1 MHDPRNGR
9 DGRTEPVFTPP
20 REPALN
26 VPAAVLL
33 LAGLFIGI
41 ELVRSELLSPAQ
53 DWQVILWFSF
63 IPVRYAVPAGMAP
76 LPGGTGAEIW
86 TFLTYALLHGGWV
99 HVLVNVVWML
109 AFGSAVA
116 RRFGAVRFLLLSAV
130 AAVGGAGLH
139 LIANPG
145 SVVPV
150 VGASAAISGQM
161 AAATRFVFEPGAP
174 LGGWR
179 FSDMNSAACY
189 RRPASSLF
197 GVARNRQ
204 ATSFIAIWFAL
215 NLLFGVVNLPFLGN
229 DGAGIAW
236 EAHIG
241 GFLIGLLLF
250 PLFDP
255 VGRKSGA
262 N

>member
-1 MHDPRNGR
+1 MSRNDLPPGR
-9 DGRTEPVFTPP
+9 PEPAFRPA

-26 VPAAVLL
+26 VPAVVVA

-41 ELVRSELLSPAQ
+41 ELIRSQFLTPAQ
-53 DWQVILWFSF
+53 DLQVILWFAF

-76 LPGGTGAEIW
+76 LPGGLGADIW
-86 TFLTYALLHGGWV
+86 TFVTYSVLHGGWV
-99 HVLVNVVWML
+99 HVAVNVVWML

-116 RRFGAVRFLLLSAV
+116 RRFGVVRFLLLSV
-130 AAVGGAGLH
+130 LAAIGGAALH
-139 LIANPG
+139 LISNPG
-145 SVVPV
+145 SMVPV

-179 FSDMNSAACY
+179 FSDMNSAVCY
-189 RRPASSLF
+189 RRPASTLF

-215 NLLFGVVNLPFLGN
+215 NILFGAVSLPFLGN

-255 VGRKSGA
+255 VGRGGGE